1 MSTPFQ
7 FQNPQPP
14 FQPGPPLV
22 PAKKRGSWITSKLF
36 LILAALIIGLV
47 LGTNSARGSAK
58 PAATVTATATATA
71 TATVAGPAAGTIT
84 QQVTTTATATLA
96 TTVTAQ
102 PAPPA
107 GTFKDGTWL
116 VNKDIKPGQ
125 YKTANADGGC
135 YWARLKNTEG
145 TVASILANGN
155 PGGPTVVTIK
165 PTDVAFES
173 ARCGAWQPV

>member
-1 MSTPFQ
+1 MSTPFP
-7 FQNPQPP
+7 PQPP
-14 FQPGPPLV
+14 QFQPPAPPA
-22 PAKKRGSWITSKLF
+22 PAKKRGPWITSKPI
-36 LILAALIIGLV
+36 LILAALIIGLAIGNNV
-47 LGTNSARGSAK
+47 AGAAK
-58 PAATVTATATATA
+58 PAATVT
-71 TATVAGPAAGTIT
+71 VAGRAGATIT
-84 QQVTTTATATLA
+84 QQASPAA
-96 TTVTAQ
+96 SAPAVTAQ

-107 GTFKDGTWL
+107 GTIKDGTWL

-165 PTDVAFES
+165 PTDAAFKS
-173 ARCGAWQPV
+173 ARCGEWQPV